1 MSSQAS
7 FFPQPANTPSTG
19 AGRHRAQGL
28 REDAQPS
35 DVFAALLGA
44 GIARFERSSP
54 LQGIGGGGPSAG
66 EQPES
71 GHGATVRL
79 DALAR
84 AELASGRGMPS
95 PDSTRQRAATH
106 AANELQR
113 PGESP
118 VAQQASAA
126 SKQPSTTAQADRPGG
141 ETPSHEPARMSTPA
155 RANQVDAPT
164 ADPSRTDQADA
175 QGRTSREVPAWMR
188 QADRPN
194 ASPMQRAGSE
204 VSRVGGVQSMA
215 GTGSSERGGAGR
227 VTGTPGVAMRE
238 GPQPRTTEQA
248 GSRGGRAEQQGAA
261 SRQQVLQADA
271 ERFQAQ
277 LSRGLASALRQVGGQ
292 VLLRLQP
299 EAMGMVRVQLDV
311 DQGSV
316 TARFEA
322 TTEQARQLL
331 DSNLAALRQSLEAR
345 GLQVE
350 RLHVQGPTPGP
361 GNEQAEPRSGS
372 DLGREQEATR
382 GGEDGRD
389 ASHGRDAA
397 HQGAGT
403 APHGPGG
410 TPGGQD
416 EAESPPEAGLAGEP
430 LVSYGPGGVVRLDA
444 IA

>member
-1 MSSQAS
+1 M
-7 FFPQPANTPSTG
+7 G
-19 AGRHRAQGL
+19 AAQG
-28 REDAQPS
+28 
-35 DVFAALLGA
+35 
-44 GIARFERSSP
+44 
-54 LQGIGGGGPSAG
+54 
-66 EQPES
+66 
-71 GHGATVRL
+71 
-79 DALAR
+79 
-84 AELASGRGMPS
+84 
-95 PDSTRQRAATH
+95 
-106 AANELQR
+106 
-113 PGESP
+113 
-118 VAQQASAA
+118 
-126 SKQPSTTAQADRPGG
+126 K
-141 ETPSHEPARMSTPA
+141 
-155 RANQVDAPT
+155 
-164 ADPSRTDQADA
+164 
-175 QGRTSREVPAWMR
+175 
-188 QADRPN
+188 
-194 ASPMQRAGSE
+194 
-204 VSRVGGVQSMA
+204 
-215 GTGSSERGGAGR
+215 TGSGTVERGGAGR

-248 GSRGGRAEQQGAA
+248 GPRGGRAEQQGAS

-277 LSRGLASALRQVGGQ
+277 LSRGLASALRQAGGQ

-350 RLHVQGPTPGP
+350 RLHVQGPPPGSSGDQP
-361 GNEQAEPRSGS
+361 EPRGGN
-372 DLGREQEATR
+372 DLGREQEAAR
-382 GGEDGRD
+382 GGEDGQD
-389 ASHGRDAA
+389 ASHGRDAQ
-397 HQGAGT
+397 QGAGT

-416 EAESPPEAGLAGEP
+416 EAEPPPEAGLAGEP